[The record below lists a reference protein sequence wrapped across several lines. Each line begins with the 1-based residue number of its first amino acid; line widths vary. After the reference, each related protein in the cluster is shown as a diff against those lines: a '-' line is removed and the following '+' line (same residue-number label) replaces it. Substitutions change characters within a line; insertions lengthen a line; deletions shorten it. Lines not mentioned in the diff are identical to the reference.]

1 MKNETRKKWKT
12 LIEQWK
18 KSGLTAREFARATG
32 LNHHT
37 LERWKWRLGIEE
49 KEDDSERKDRFELA
63 QNIGGF
69 IELVRPSCSH
79 VKSNSLKQI
88 PPNDTGEPL
97 ELVLGNGLR
106 IRIPIQFNAESLKL
120 VIETLENQ

>member
-1 MKNETRKKWKT
+1 MKNETRRKWKA

-18 KSGLTAREFARATG
+18 KSGLTSRKFAQEAG
-32 LNHHT
+32 LNHRT
-37 LERWKWRLGIEE
+37 LERWKWRLGIE
-49 KEDDSERKDRFELA
+49 KENANQRNKFELA
-63 QNIGGF
+63 QNINGF

-120 VIETLENQ
+120 VIKTLENQ